1 MNSGHALGAA
11 HNGLGLPLLTQWR
24 IPLSR
29 LAMRALTDGLT
40 DLDLERERVR
50 LRPGIVVCTKNQ
62 NFRFLLVCIKQPFF
76 SYSLSVTYNSLFDLT
91 K

>member
-40 DLDLERERVR
+40 DLDLERERERVR

-62 NFRFLLVCIKQPFF
+62 NLRFYLFVLNNHFF
-76 SYSLSVTYNSLFDLT
+76 LIVSL
-91 K
+91 